1 MAEYKRKY
9 LNRDEAASHLF
20 DVYGIG
26 DGNRKHLDN
35 MAQRNVGPS
44 YYLIRSKALY
54 DLDELNE
61 WAQRKVQGDG
71 ARAIC
76 WQNEPMVSI

>member
-1 MAEYKRKY
+1 
-9 LNRDEAASHLF
+9 
-20 DVYGIG
+20 
-26 DGNRKHLDN
+26 

-71 ARAIC
+71 ARATC